1 MIKRKTQT
9 REETVLLEADQPAP
23 KQMPLEIVRSEGPVM
38 RFSPTAWAK
47 LLFFRDRG
55 QTEIG
60 GFGISAADDLLRVE
74 DFVTVKQEVSIAS
87 VAFDDEAVAD
97 LFETQV
103 DVGRRPEEFAR
114 VWLHTH
120 PGHSPQP
127 SLTDE
132 ETFERVFG
140 NCQWAVMFI
149 LARGGKCFA
158 RLRFSVGPGGEM
170 VIPVE
175 VEYGKPFGPSDRE
188 VWEAEYQAN
197 IKASPIGDLFQDSF
211 GYTADEELCGYP
223 SADDW
228 LEELDAMDPAER
240 RLVIDELTARS
251 DLWQES
257 EVIDEY

>member
-1 MIKRKTQT
+1 MIQKKTQT
-9 REETVLLEADQPAP
+9 PDKTTSLKADQPSP
-23 KQMPLEIVRSEGPVM
+23 KQKPLERVRPGRPIM
-38 RFSPTAWAK
+38 KFSPTAWAK

-55 QTEIG
+55 QTEVG

-74 DFVTVKQEVSIAS
+74 DFVAVKQEVSIAS

-97 LFETQV
+97 FFETQV
-103 DVGRRPEEFAR
+103 DAGRRPEEFAR

-127 SLTDE
+127 SPTDE
-132 ETFERVFG
+132 DTFKRVFG

-175 VEYGKPFGPSDRE
+175 VDYEKPFGPSDCE
-188 VWEAEYQAN
+188 VWEAEYQAS
-197 IKASPIGDLFQDSF
+197 IKASPTGDLFQDSF
-211 GYTADEELCGYP
+211 GYTAAEELCGYP

-240 RLVIDELTARS
+240 RLVVDELTARG
-251 DLWQES
+251 DVWEES

>member
-1 MIKRKTQT
+1 
-9 REETVLLEADQPAP
+9 
-23 KQMPLEIVRSEGPVM
+23 M

-97 LFETQV
+97 FFETQV
-103 DVGRRPEEFAR
+103 DAGKRPEEFAR

-120 PGHSPQP
+120 PGDSPRP
-127 SLTDE
+127 SMTDE
-132 ETFERVFG
+132 DTFRRVFG

-158 RLRFSVGPGGEM
+158 RLRFSVGPSGEM

-175 VEYGKPFGPSDRE
+175 VDYGGPFGPSDCE
-188 VWEAEYQAN
+188 VWEAEYRTN
-197 IKASPIGDLFQDSF
+197 VKASTSADICPEPF
-211 GYTADEELCGYP
+211 GHAGEVGICEYP

-240 RLVIDELTARS
+240 KLVVDELTARS